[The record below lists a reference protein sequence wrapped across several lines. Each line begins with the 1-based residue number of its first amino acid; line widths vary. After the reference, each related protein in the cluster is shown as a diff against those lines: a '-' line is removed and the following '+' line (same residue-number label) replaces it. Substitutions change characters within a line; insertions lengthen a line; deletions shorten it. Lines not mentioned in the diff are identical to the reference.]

1 MTKII
6 HYVSQ
11 FSYDVK
17 SYLGKLRSKEALLSV
32 KEPVLTEV

>member
-11 FSYDVK
+11 FSADVK
-17 SYLGKLRSKEALLSV
+17 SYLLKLRSKDALLSNLQKPKV
-32 KEPVLTEV
+32 N